1 MQYELR
7 HDSADILLHF
17 PLVTTRG
24 RQSSYIALSEKVGAT
39 DLQLRIAED
48 HQVGAGVDV
57 IPFDEGHVR
66 STDQLQAREVRTPH
80 PVLGVLLHHLLPETG
95 LLAARRAHDRV

>member
-1 MQYELR
+1 MQCELC

-17 PLVTTRG
+17 PLVTNRG
-24 RQSSYIALSEKVGAT
+24 RQSFHIALSEKMGAT

-66 STDQLQAREVRTPH
+66 ASD
-80 PVLGVLLHHLLPETG
+80 
-95 LLAARRAHDRV
+95 

>member
-1 MQYELR
+1 MLISILLSSFSSVLWKSEYMQYELR

-17 PLVTTRG
+17 PLVTTRC
-24 RQSSYIALSEKVGAT
+24 RQSFHIALSEKAGAT
-39 DLQLRIAED
+39 HLQLRIVKD

-66 STDQLQAREVRTPH
+66 ASD
-80 PVLGVLLHHLLPETG
+80 
-95 LLAARRAHDRV
+95 